1 MQDGIMK
8 RFEEKNGELESF
20 ELEIS
25 NIDVSH
31 LDERERKLVSA
42 SYSLVLFGSLHL
54 QF

>member
-1 MQDGIMK
+1 MQAGIIK
-8 RFEEKNGELESF
+8 RIEEKKNELESF

-31 LDERERKLVSA
+31 LDERERELVSR
-42 SYSLVLFGSLHL
+42 SYSSVLFGSLQL